1 MAAPSGTTWGN
12 IVSSKAR
19 IGIYTSISNTSS
31 RSTVTIEVWFWSKYS
46 VHDSSNTYYF
56 NNESSSASTSKGA
69 VSIYTNVSTGSGWST
84 SNQQKMA
91 SYSYAYNRGTTSVT
105 KTCAAKFTGI
115 DVAPGTMTVSRS
127 YTIPALD
134 SHTYSFNAN
143 GGSGAPGSMTKWV
156 GINFTFPSTKPTRT
170 GHSFSGWNN
179 SGVNNGTIYQP
190 SQSVAGLPDSNI
202 EWKAN
207 WTAHTYTVKYDA
219 NGGSGAP
226 SNQTKTYGVNLTLS
240 STKPTR
246 TNYNFLGWG
255 TSAASTTIAYDA
267 GGSYT
272 TNADITLYAI
282 WELAYSKPVVTN
294 LVADRCNASGVLAED
309 GQYAKVVFNWQ
320 IDEVNS
326 GGLAD
331 VVIQWKRPTDTGWS
345 SAIAVS
351 GGAATS
357 GTVSKV
363 VGGNALD
370 TEYDYDIQIVVTD
383 AKGNATYSIV
393 LPAMKYIIDFLAG
406 GNGIRIGA
414 PANRQGFRDKFNTVF
429 SNGCA
434 NLNLESD
441 ELNDS
446 LDPDVT
452 LENVILTN
460 VNTPNS
466 GYMYIQT
473 MFNEEK
479 SKNSNRAQFALP
491 YNSNGSMYHRY
502 FYDGTWSE
510 WRRHA
515 NSDESQNVLWTGAYY
530 MVDTHTATLT
540 QKVSEQRNGI
550 VLVFSAYGNGGPIDI
565 DFNVFFIPKEQVA
578 LHNGRSYD
586 FLMSRAG
593 FEDIACKYLFI
604 YDDKIIGA
612 GGNATSSTG
621 ASGIK
626 YNNGYYVLRKVIGV

>member
-326 GGLAD
+326 GGLTS
-331 VVIQWKRPTDTGWS
+331 VVIQWKRPADTGWS
-345 SAIAVS
+345 SATAVS

-406 GNGIRIGA
+406 GNGVRIGG
-414 PANRQGFRDKFNTVF
+414 PASRIGFRDQFNTVF

-434 NLNLESD
+434 NVNFTAEDILDPNTTLES
-441 ELNDS
+441 L
-446 LDPDVT
+446 
-452 LENVILTN
+452 IMTN
-460 VNTPNS
+460 VNTPNT
-466 GYMYIQT
+466 GYMYIHT

-479 SKNSNRAQFALP
+479 SAGANRSQIAIP
-491 YNSNGSMYHRY
+491 YNSVGSTYHRY
-502 FYDGTWSE
+502 YYNGEWSAWQKNVTELDLRLEHGSGVTTNYLVGSPELYWNKFAHICVISLAFQVNSDGVAGDGTII
-510 WRRHA
+510 A
-515 NSDESQNVLWTGAYY
+515 TGFPKAWYQTQ
-530 MVDTHTATLT
+530 MGVVTQGVDSSNALGVDTNGNLRVWYLRHLT
-540 QKVSEQRNGI
+540 
-550 VLVFSAYGNGGPIDI
+550 GGYTYRGSVVYIC
-565 DFNVFFIPKEQVA
+565 Q
-578 LHNGRSYD
+578 
-586 FLMSRAG
+586 
-593 FEDIACKYLFI
+593 
-604 YDDKIIGA
+604 
-612 GGNATSSTG
+612 
-621 ASGIK
+621 
-626 YNNGYYVLRKVIGV
+626 